1 MTDELVTLA
10 NKIGDL
16 YSELGTWERVGE
28 HYGVPKIVVWRIV
41 NDNYEPKKNEIRRL
55 LGLSEII
62 EYKIRRNSKGRF
74 AKDIG

>member
-10 NKIGDL
+10 NRLSDL
-16 YSELGTWERVGE
+16 YDELGTWERVGE
-28 HYGVPKIVVWRIV
+28 HFGVPKIVVWRIV
-41 NDNYEPKKNEIRRL
+41 NDSYEPKKNKIRRL

-62 EYKIRRNSKGRF
+62 EYKVRRNSKGRF

>member
-1 MTDELVTLA
+1 MADELVTLA
-10 NKIGDL
+10 NRLDNL
-16 YSELGTWERVGE
+16 YNELGTWERVGE
-28 HYGVPKIVVWRIV
+28 HFGVPKIVVWRIV
-41 NDNYEPKKNEIRRL
+41 NDNYEPKKNKIRRL